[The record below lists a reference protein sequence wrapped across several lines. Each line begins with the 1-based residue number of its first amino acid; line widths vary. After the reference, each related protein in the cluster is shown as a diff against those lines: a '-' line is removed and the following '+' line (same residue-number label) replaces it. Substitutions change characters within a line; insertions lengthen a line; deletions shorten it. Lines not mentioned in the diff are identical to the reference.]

1 MKEDN
6 PRGRHPI
13 KISSDDNSTRQ
24 GSDRYIIGFELPETS
39 DSETQVET
47 SSAKD
52 DTPTGSKP
60 KREDSGPGSGLSKR
74 SRGKGKEV
82 TTLNSHPAQQNPTRV
97 NAKIGKVSDFCLSD
111 IY

>member
-6 PRGRHPI
+6 PRGKHPI
-13 KISSDDNSTRQ
+13 KISSNDDSTRQ
-24 GSDRYIIGFELPETS
+24 GSNRYIIGFELPETS
-39 DSETQVET
+39 DSKTQVET

-60 KREDSGPGSGLSKR
+60 KCKDSGPGSGLSKR

-82 TTLNSHPAQQNPTRV
+82 TTPNSHPAWPNLTRV
-97 NAKIGKVSDFCLSD
+97 NAKIGKVSNFCLSD
-111 IY
+111 VY